1 MHAFEENINSSV
13 EILPFR
19 VEIASKLELDQI
31 AKTRIAAYGK
41 HLPEFAKTLNKPEM
55 ADYEPGC
62 EVFVAR
68 AKLDG
73 SVLGT
78 FRLHS
83 NAFKPLPLQASVQ
96 LPSAYSGKRMIEA
109 VRLCVVGGVNSSVV
123 RGALF
128 KALYQY
134 CLTQGVEWMVIV
146 GRRPMDRFYES
157 LSFEDVLEPHAFYP
171 MAHGCGIPHRV
182 MSLPTAA
189 IEPRCLERHHPI
201 TNFLLHTQHPDID
214 LALAQDLRAMT
225 WYGQTA
231 VLGEE
236 AVSESALEMC
246 AEEMAA

>member
-1 MHAFEENINSSV
+1 MHTISGENSLAV
-13 EILPFR
+13 EVLPFR
-19 VEIASKLELDQI
+19 VEIASKLELPQI

-41 HLPEFAKTLNKPEM
+41 HLPEFAKKLNEPES
-55 ADYEPGC
+55 ADFEPGC

-83 NAFKPLPLQASVQ
+83 NAYKPLPLQASVD
-96 LPSAYSGKRMIEA
+96 LPEAYEGKRMIEA

-123 RGALF
+123 RSALF

-134 CLTQGVEWMVIV
+134 CLTQGVDWMVIV

-157 LSFEDVLEPHAFYP
+157 LSFEDVFEKNAFYP

-189 IEPRCLERHHPI
+189 IEPRCHEWNHPI
-201 TNFLLHTQHPDID
+201 LNFLLRTSHPDID
-214 LALAQDLRAMT
+214 LARAQDLRKLE
-225 WYGQTA
+225 WFGETA
-231 VLGEE
+231 DIDSL
-236 AVSESALEMC
+236 AVVA
-246 AEEMAA
+246 